1 MIDFLL
7 GAFTILTARAQ
18 KIIKELEASSTL
30 PAPVIPQCALIA
42 ARTRKLLPN
51 LRRRTKVIK
60 QVKSKIAAG
69 QLRFDQAEPI
79 LRGSLLAYRDLTRE
93 LNATEEYF
101 VGHIKRLIRADLFL
115 TTLSAALWKETN
127 LPGLPP
133 VTVSSTSGYFCTLAS
148 LGIIFS
154 PPSVEDHLLI
164 LPDLYH
170 EAGHLVHDRLNLFG
184 TRFVAALA
192 DHRQALINQVRRTSR
207 PLRPQTISDISA
219 RWMVRWAEEVAC
231 DTLAARL
238 VGPAYGWCNIHL
250 CLQSP
255 NIYAIGAEHPADI
268 ARTQHIFRVLKR
280 LGWGSEVDKM
290 EDHWNRYVRVV
301 NHRTVPHFHDYHP
314 EPLFVAVME
323 DVEESTR
330 NLNIYGSRTSEVSKL
345 LNEAWR
351 EFLTDPT
358 GYENSKDHLMTK
370 LKTAVTL

>member
-1 MIDFLL
+1 MIDFLS

-18 KIIKELEASSTL
+18 KIINDLESTSTL
-30 PAPVIPQCALIA
+30 PAAVIPQCALVA
-42 ARTRKLLPN
+42 SRTRKLLPN
-51 LRRRTKVIK
+51 LRRRTKVLQQIK
-60 QVKSKIAAG
+60 AKIAAG
-69 QLRFDQAEPI
+69 HLRIDQAEPI

-93 LNATEEYF
+93 LNATEEFF
-101 VGHIKRLIRADLFL
+101 VGHIKRLIPPDLFL
-115 TTLSAALWKETN
+115 TTLSATLWKETN

-170 EAGHLVHDRLNLFG
+170 EAGHLVHDRLSLFG
-184 TRFVAALA
+184 TRFAIAIA
-192 DHRQALINQVRRTSR
+192 DHQRALHNQVRRLSR
-207 PLRPQTISDISA
+207 PIKRQTISDICA
-219 RWMVRWAEEVAC
+219 KWLVRWAEEVAC

-255 NIYAIGAEHPADI
+255 NVYAIGAEHPADI
-268 ARTQHIFRVLKR
+268 ARTQHIFRVLRR
-280 LGWGSEVDKM
+280 LGWVSEVDEM
-290 EDHWNRYVRVV
+290 EAHWNRYVRVV
-301 NHRTVPHFHDYHP
+301 NHRTEPHFHDYHP
-314 EPLFVAVME
+314 EHLFVAVME

-330 NLNIYGSRTSEVSKL
+330 NLNIYGSGTYGVSKL
-345 LNEAWR
+345 LNEAWK

-358 GYENSKDHLMTK
+358 RYEHSKHHLMTK

>member
-1 MIDFLL
+1 MIDFMS

-18 KIIKELEASSTL
+18 KIINELESTSTL
-30 PAPVIPQCALIA
+30 PAAVIPQCAVVA
-42 ARTRKLLPN
+42 SRTRKLLPN
-51 LRRRTKVIK
+51 LKRRTTVIEQIK
-60 QVKSKIAAG
+60 AKIVAG
-69 QLRFDQAEPI
+69 QLQIDQAEPI

-101 VGHIKRLIRADLFL
+101 VGHIKRLIAPDLFL
-115 TTLSAALWKETN
+115 TTLSTTLWKEAN

-154 PPSVEDHLLI
+154 PPSVEDNLLI

-170 EAGHLVHDRLNLFG
+170 EAGHLAHDRLSLFG
-184 TRFVAALA
+184 TRFAIAIA
-192 DHRQALINQVRRTSR
+192 DHQAELHNQVRRLSR
-207 PLRPQTISDISA
+207 PIKRQTISDICA
-219 RWMVRWAEEVAC
+219 KWLVRWAEEVAC

-255 NIYAIGAEHPADI
+255 NVYAIGAEHPADI
-268 ARTQHIFRVLKR
+268 ARTQHIFRVLRR
-280 LGWGSEVDKM
+280 LGWVSEVDQM
-290 EDHWNRYVRVV
+290 EAHWTRYVRVV

-314 EPLFVAVME
+314 EQLFVAVME

-330 NLNIYGSRTSEVSKL
+330 NLNIYGSGSYAVSKL

-358 GYENSKDHLMTK
+358 GYENSKHHLITK
-370 LKTAVTL
+370 LKTAVTS